1 MKFNNYKEFIDKN
14 LRETKAYTIDGESL
28 YKTEEEAIENY
39 KKERIKSLISSSIS
53 NVFDY
58 DQEYVAQRVTEELEK
73 NIEELIEIYNL

>member
-1 MKFNNYKEFIDKN
+1 MKFNNYKEFIDGN
-14 LRETKAYTIDGESL
+14 LRETKAYTIDGENL

>member
-1 MKFNNYKEFIDKN
+1 MKFNNYKEFIDGN
-14 LRETKAYTIDGESL
+14 LKETKAYTIDGESL
-28 YKTEEEAIENY
+28 YKTKQEAIESY

-73 NIEELIEIYNL
+73 NIGELIEIYSL